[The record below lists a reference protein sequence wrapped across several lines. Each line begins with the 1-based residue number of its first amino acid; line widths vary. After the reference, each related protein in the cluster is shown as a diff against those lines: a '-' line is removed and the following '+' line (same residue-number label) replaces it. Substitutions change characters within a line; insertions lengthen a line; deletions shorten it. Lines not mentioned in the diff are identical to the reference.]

1 MQFHMHV
8 ENEASTLV
16 HCYYCV
22 LMISVVGCFS
32 YVWWRIL
39 LEINEDVATTAD
51 KMRECERN
59 AKSPANLQERRNE
72 CIQGTARANI
82 LLTSPRVSFSES
94 SAMPNYDLNN
104 NSLNHREKHED
115 QERFNCMGVKDDKRH
130 IARDACQQLNDGG
143 SRVTPQR
150 QKRESGQAPVYKE
163 ASRPRPPSSRES
175 SDGYLAASSRDR
187 HNFRE
192 DWIPSAPHDST
203 YTLKQLVFLAQQ
215 LDEKQG
221 PVLGLYYRRCR
232 KLPPLLHVKY

>member
-1 MQFHMHV
+1 MHV

-39 LEINEDVATTAD
+39 LEINEDVATRAD
-51 KMRECERN
+51 KMREWERN
-59 AKSPANLQERRNE
+59 AQSPANLQERRNE
-72 CIQGTARANI
+72 CPQGTARANI
-82 LLTSPRVSFSES
+82 LSTPPRVSFSES
-94 SAMPNYDLNN
+94 SATPNYDLNN
-104 NSLNHREKHED
+104 NSSNCREKHEH

-130 IARDACQQLNDGG
+130 ISRDACQQLNDRGG
-143 SRVTPQR
+143 RVTPQR
-150 QKRESGQAPVYKE
+150 QTRESGQAPVYKD
-163 ASRPRPPSSRES
+163 ASRPPGSRES
-175 SDGYLAASSRDR
+175 SDGYLAVSCRDR
-187 HNFRE
+187 HNLGE

-221 PVLGLYYRRCR
+221 PLYYRRCR
-232 KLPPLLHVKY
+232 KPPPLLHVKC